1 MSSFFSFLAVMER
14 DIDDMDDETEY
25 DLIKEVPKPI

>member
-1 MSSFFSFLAVMER
+1 MSPFFSFLAVMER
-14 DIDDMDDETEY
+14 DIDDMDDQTEY